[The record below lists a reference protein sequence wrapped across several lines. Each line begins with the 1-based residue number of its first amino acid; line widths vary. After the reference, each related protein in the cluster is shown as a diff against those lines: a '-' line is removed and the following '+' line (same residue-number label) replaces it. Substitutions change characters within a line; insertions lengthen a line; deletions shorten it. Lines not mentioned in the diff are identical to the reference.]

1 MLSQLIRNC
10 RRLPLGLP
18 FRIANINTAK
28 ILADKK
34 KRVYQTQNI
43 TTDPSKVQSSGVG
56 LSRVEEQE
64 REQKFQDVLLDVGRE
79 FHQKL

>member
-34 KRVYQTQNI
+34 KRVYQSQNI
-43 TTDPSKVQSSGVG
+43 AEPSKVQSSGIG
-56 LSRVEEQE
+56 LSRAEEQE
-64 REQKFQDVLLDVGRE
+64 RELKFQDVLLEVGRE